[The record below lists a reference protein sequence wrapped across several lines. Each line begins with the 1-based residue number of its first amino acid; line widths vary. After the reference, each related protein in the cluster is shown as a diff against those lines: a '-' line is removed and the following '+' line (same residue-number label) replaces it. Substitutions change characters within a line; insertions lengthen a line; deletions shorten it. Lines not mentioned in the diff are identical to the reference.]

1 MSRAEE
7 AQHAWRFVTNH
18 TQVLLCIAENP
29 AIRLREV
36 AAQVGITERAAQ
48 RIVAD
53 LVEAGY
59 VIRERSGRRN
69 QYTINRGREMRHP
82 AQFGYEIG
90 PLLDLLRRSSYSQ
103 LDLRRE
109 RAARNESAFR
119 ELNER
124 KNELDD
130 DHGAFTVFVCECEDE
145 GCVEPVSLTTK
156 EYEAIRANSNS
167 FFVIPGHETPMVD
180 QVIEKAESYL
190 VVRKRGA
197 GAEVAEEL
205 DPRTP

>member
-7 AQHAWRFVTNH
+7 AQHSWRFVTNH

-29 AIRLREV
+29 AIRLREIAV
-36 AAQVGITERAAQ
+36 QVGITERAAQ

-90 PLLDLLRRSSYSQ
+90 PLLDLLRRSNYSQ

-124 KNELDD
+124 TNLDE
-130 DHGAFTVFVCECEDE
+130 HGPSTVFVCECEDE
-145 GCVEPVSLTTK
+145 ACVEPVSLTTK
-156 EYEAIRANSNS
+156 EYEGIRANSNS
-167 FFVIPGHETPMVD
+167 FFVIPGHETAMVD
-180 QVIEKAESYL
+180 QVIERAESYF

-205 DPRTP
+205 DPRTR

>member
-1 MSRAEE
+1 
-7 AQHAWRFVTNH
+7 
-18 TQVLLCIAENP
+18 VLLCIAENP
-29 AIRLREV
+29 ETRLRDI
-36 AAQVGITERAAQ
+36 AAKVGITERAAQ

-53 LVEAGY
+53 LVDAGY
-59 VIRERSGRRN
+59 VSRKRSGRRN
-69 QYTINRGREMRHP
+69 HYTINRDLEMRHP
-82 AQFGYEIG
+82 AQLGYDVG
-90 PLLDLLRRSSYSQ
+90 PLLDLLQRSNDSQ

-124 KNELDD
+124 TNKLDGD
-130 DHGAFTVFVCECEDE
+130 QGPFTVFVCECEDP
-145 GCVEPVSLTTK
+145 GCVKPVALTTK

-197 GAEVAEEL
+197 GAEVADEL
-205 DPRTP
+205 DPRTR

>member
-1 MSRAEE
+1 MASAEE
-7 AQHAWRFVTNH
+7 AQHSWRFITNH
-18 TQVLLCIAENP
+18 TQVLLCVAEDHET
-29 AIRLREV
+29 RLRDIAIE
-36 AAQVGITERAAQ
+36 VGITERAAQ
-48 RIVAD
+48 RILAD
-53 LVEAGY
+53 LIDAGY
-59 VIRERSGRRN
+59 VTRQRTGRRN
-69 QYTINRGREMRHP
+69 HYTINRDLEMRHP
-82 AQFGYEIG
+82 AQLGYQIG

-124 KNELDD
+124 TNDLNNDD
-130 DHGAFTVFVCECEDE
+130 GLFTVFVCECEDE

-156 EYEAIRANSNS
+156 EYEAIRAHSNS

>member
-36 AAQVGITERAAQ
+36 AARVGITERAAQ

-53 LVEAGY
+53 LVDAGY
-59 VIRERSGRRN
+59 VTRERSGRRN
-69 QYTINRGREMRHP
+69 QYTINRDREMRHP
-82 AQFGYEIG
+82 AQLGFEIG

-103 LDLRRE
+103 LYLRRE

-124 KNELDD
+124 TNDLDND
-130 DHGAFTVFVCECEDE
+130 DGPFTVFVCECEDE

-180 QVIEKAESYL
+180 QVIEKAENYL

-205 DPRTP
+205 DPRTA

>member
-7 AQHAWRFVTNH
+7 AQHSWRFVTNH

-29 AIRLREV
+29 ETRLRDI

-53 LVEAGY
+53 LVDAGY
-59 VIRERSGRRN
+59 VNRQRNGRRN
-69 QYTINRGREMRHP
+69 QYTINRDIEMRHP
-82 AQFGYEIG
+82 AQLGYEIG
-90 PLLDLLRRSSYSQ
+90 PLLDLLQRSNDTQ

-119 ELNER
+119 NLNER
-124 KNELDD
+124 TNNLD
-130 DHGAFTVFVCECEDE
+130 DHGPFTVFVCECEDQA
-145 GCVEPVSLTTK
+145 CQEPVALTTK

-167 FFVIPGHETPMVD
+167 FFVIPGHETPAVD
-180 QVIEKAESYL
+180 QVIETAESYL

-205 DPRTP
+205 DPRTR